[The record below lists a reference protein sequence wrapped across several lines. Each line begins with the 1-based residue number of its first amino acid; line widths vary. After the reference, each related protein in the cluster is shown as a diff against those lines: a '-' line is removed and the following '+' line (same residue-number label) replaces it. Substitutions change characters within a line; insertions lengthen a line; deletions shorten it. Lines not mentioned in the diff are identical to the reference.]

1 MITLLQ
7 YNGSNVTPQ
16 DDAILYNFI
25 VQDSGVLFGCTVTHL
40 GAGQLQ
46 VADGRGIIQ
55 GRNFVIEA
63 QTVQATLAESGT
75 LPGRLIIQV
84 DVANSEEPIS
94 FVTQAQNPLPDLI
107 QEDINGSGSI
117 FQLPLATYTAEVTQI
132 SGLTS
137 VAHILGNTILPES
150 KGGTGQTSLQAARNA
165 MGLGNTLG
173 VLPVANGGTGQSSLA
188 NVTVGNANSVGG
200 VPSDEIASYHTLPT
214 GDLVTAIRS
223 LPAKSCGLFRNSG
236 NCTNLPISGMG
247 GTGYYVVNASN
258 DVQIFWS
265 ALTTGETYYN
275 TLAGGIEK
283 GWLPLLDPAKMSA
296 GTLPAG
302 VVATNSTDYTTARLR
317 NIKASTVDLTPG
329 VSAISSGTVY
339 LVYE

>member
-94 FVTQAQNPLPDLI
+94 FVTQAQNPLPDLV

-150 KGGTGQTSLQAARNA
+150 KGGTGQ
-165 MGLGNTLG
+165 
-173 VLPVANGGTGQSSLA
+173 SSLDD
-188 NVTVGNANSVGG
+188 VTVGNADAVGG
-200 VPSDEIASYHTLPT
+200 IPAVNVSRYRLFNNVN
-214 GDLVTAIRS
+214 LVATIRA
-223 LPAKSCGLFRNSG
+223 LPAGSCGIFRSYS
-236 NCTNLPISGMG
+236 NCTNTPIVATAGI
-247 GTGYYVVNASN
+247 GYYVVTGSD
-258 DVQIFWS
+258 DVQIFWMS
-265 ALTTGETYYN
+265 LVDGSVYYN
-275 TLAGGIEK
+275 DVVGG
-283 GWLPLLDPAKMSA
+283 
-296 GTLPAG
+296 
-302 VVATNSTDYTTARLR
+302 TDYGWNGSTPNIQYGTT
-317 NIKASTVDLTPG
+317 DLTPG
-329 VSAISSGTVY
+329 ATSLRTGLMY